1 MVERRGGFPFN
12 QWLIRY
18 GWIILLAA
26 IPFVIKSSYV
36 LHMVIMIVLFACLGE
51 AWNVIGGYAG
61 QLSLGHAV
69 FFGLGSYASTLL
81 YLKMGLSPWI
91 GCIMGMGLAI
101 LFSIVIGAASFRLK
115 GPYFALVTL
124 AFAEVVLII
133 TQTWGSF
140 TSGALGLAIPSIG
153 DSLVQFQFTNKAAY
167 FYIVLAI
174 MVGEIMVTRKVERSK
189 LGYYLIAIREEE
201 TAASC
206 LGIGVFKYKLR
217 SLIISA
223 VFTSLLGSFYAQ
235 YMRFIHP
242 HSVFGFD
249 ISLQIILVS
258 LVGGPGTVYGPIIG
272 AFIMIPLSEAIRA
285 FLGGGRFMGLHYMVY
300 GLVLILVV
308 LFLPGGI
315 VRNLRSFKKHYYQI
329 RER

>member
-1 MVERRGGFPFN
+1 MAGKMGGFPFK
-12 QWLIRY
+12 QWLMRY
-18 GWIILLAA
+18 GWVAILAA

-81 YLKMGLSPWI
+81 YLRMGVSPWI
-91 GCIMGMGLAI
+91 GCIVGMGLAV
-101 LFSIVIGAASFRLK
+101 LLSIIIGAASFRLK

-133 TQTWGSF
+133 TQIWGSF
-140 TSGALGLAIPSIG
+140 TSGALGLAIPTIG
-153 DSLVQFQFTNKAAY
+153 DSWIQFQFSSKAVY
-167 FYIVLAI
+167 FYVVLAI
-174 MVGEIMVTRKVERSK
+174 MVFEIMMTNRIERSK

-201 TAASC
+201 IAASC

-272 AFIMIPLSEAIRA
+272 AFIMIPLSEVIRA
-285 FLGGGRFMGLHYMVY
+285 FFGGGRFMGLHYMIY
-300 GLVLILVV
+300 GLVLVLVV

-315 VRNLRSFKKHYYQI
+315 VRNLRGFKKH
-329 RER
+329 

>member
-1 MVERRGGFPFN
+1 MGKTIQGHAFKRGFA
-12 QWLIRY
+12 RY
-18 GWIILLAA
+18 GWLTPLVFL
-26 IPFVIKSSYV
+26 PFFVTSSYL
-36 LHMVIMIVLFACLGE
+36 LHMVIMIVLFAALGE
-51 AWNVIGGYAG
+51 AWNLIGGYAG

-69 FFGLGSYASTLL
+69 FFGLGSYTSTLL
-81 YLKMGLSPWI
+81 YLNLHLSPWI
-91 GCIMGMGLAI
+91 GCAAGMGLAA
-101 LFSIVIGAASFRLK
+101 LLSIPIGLASFRLK
-115 GPYFALVTL
+115 GPYFALVTM

-133 TQTWGSF
+133 TQTWSSF
-140 TSGALGLAIPSIG
+140 TSGALGLAIPFTG
-153 DSLVQFQFTNKAAY
+153 DSWANFQFTNKAVY
-167 FYIVLAI
+167 FYIVLTL
-174 MVGEIMVTRKVERSK
+174 MVLVILVAEKVERSK

-206 LGIGVFKYKLR
+206 LGIGVFRYKLWA
-217 SLIISA
+217 LILSA

-242 HSVFGFD
+242 HSVLGFD

-258 LVGGPGTVYGPIIG
+258 LVGGPGTVYGPILG

-315 VRNLRSFKKHYYQI
+315 VRNVRLMKK
-329 RER
+329 R